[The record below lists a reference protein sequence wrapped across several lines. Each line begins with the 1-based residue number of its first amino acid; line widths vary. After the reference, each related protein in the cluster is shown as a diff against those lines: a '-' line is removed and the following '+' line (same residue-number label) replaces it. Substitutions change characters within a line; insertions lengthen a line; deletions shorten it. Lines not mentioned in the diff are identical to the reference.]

1 MRKIAITKKPAA
13 TPTDKSPLYVAFGS
27 AVKSMRKNLAITQ
40 EELAGRAGLHR
51 TYVTRVETGDCN
63 LSLKCINRLAD
74 ALGSSMS
81 ELLGVAESW
90 KARQVDPVQQTP
102 HPPSAPTKT
111 HAPRTIR

>member
-1 MRKIAITKKPAA
+1 MPADKVDVDKCHMRKIVTAKKPDA
-13 TPTDKSPLYVAFGS
+13 TSTDKSSLNVAFGS
-27 AVKSMRKNLAITQ
+27 AVKTMRKNLAITQ

-51 TYVTRVETGDCN
+51 TYITRVETGDCN

-90 KARQVDPVQQTP
+90 K
-102 HPPSAPTKT
+102 TK
-111 HAPRTIR
+111 RVK